1 MRNSKHNFT
10 EAMDAAKV
18 RAVVRSSRGL
28 GSGKAAK
35 GWVRNRHH
43 HTPAKGSWD
52 RLLADTRA
60 RWHHAA
66 GDAIGGYQWAC
77 NPSRADV
84 ESFFDQGGSLI

>member
-10 EAMDAAKV
+10 EAMDAAKL
-18 RAVVRSSRGL
+18 RAQVRSNRGL

-66 GDAIGGYQWAC
+66 GAAIGDYQWAV
-77 NPSRADV
+77 NPSAPDV
-84 ESFFDQGGSLI
+84 DSFFEKGGWL